1 MTEQEPQ
8 CDYCGE
14 KAVKTVHS
22 YADNHATTTDHY
34 YCEKHDKE
42 HNTERRTTASQENQD

>member
-14 KAVKTVHS
+14 KTVKTVHNYS
-22 YADNHATTTDHY
+22 DKDGTSTEHY

-42 HNTERRTTASQENQD
+42 HADQRIDMSENN